1 MVQRWQERKQR
12 IKAGALNDTHC
23 DMEAEAVLDALADT
37 LAEIEAKNIL
47 RDIGWCTDKGTF

>member
-37 LAEIEAKNIL
+37 PAEIEAKNIL
-47 RDIGWCTDKGTF
+47 RDIG